1 MDFTCK
7 KCGAYEYIPPT
18 EEERRVAIANLE
30 ELLDGFRAEPWQVA
44 WLEHHEP
51 ELMNKFYDGI
61 KKLMNGS
68 RDKIES

>member
-30 ELLDGFRAEPWQVA
+30 ELLDGFRAEMV
-44 WLEHHEP
+44 
-51 ELMNKFYDGI
+51 FG
-61 KKLMNGS
+61 GG
-68 RDKIES
+68 